1 MQAMAMKM
9 ALSLIDD
16 RIFSENVLVCLNINA
31 GGDQIAPQCHLD
43 VCSRP
48 LIPVIF
54 KWDHKNTVRNHL
66 DLCPSPLIPVVF
78 KLDHKNTVR
87 RHIRPLS

>member
-31 GGDQIAPQCHLD
+31 GCDQIAHKCHLD
-43 VCSRP
+43 VCLHP

-54 KWDHKNTVRNHL
+54 KWDH
-66 DLCPSPLIPVVF
+66 
-78 KLDHKNTVR
+78 
-87 RHIRPLS
+87 